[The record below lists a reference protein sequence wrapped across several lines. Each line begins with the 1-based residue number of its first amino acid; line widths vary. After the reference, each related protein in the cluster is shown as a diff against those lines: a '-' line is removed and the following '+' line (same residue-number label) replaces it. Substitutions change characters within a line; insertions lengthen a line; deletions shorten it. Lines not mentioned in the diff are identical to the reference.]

1 MAFKWF
7 KKKKNEN
14 ENEKN
19 PDENPDE
26 KPDEKPDERSDEKH
40 LEEITPTETEA
51 SLKPETA
58 LFEKPKEIITPAQ
71 DSLAANL
78 PAKDKN
84 KNKSGFFQRL
94 KKGLTK
100 TRKIL
105 TTDIDKLFSGKKG
118 LDDEMLDDL
127 EELLITSDIGVQTSL
142 KLISQIKQKA
152 SEITGPKQLK
162 KIIKEELLTFFQ
174 DLPEPLDHAVAVPH
188 IIMVVGVNGV
198 GKTTTIGKL
207 AARETSNGKKV
218 LIAAADTFRAAAVE
232 QLTIWA
238 ERAGADIIKHNK
250 QADPAAVAFDSVQAA
265 IARKTDV
272 VFVDTAGR
280 LHTKVNLMS
289 ELEKIKRSISKKLPD
304 APHEV
309 LLVLDATTGQNALS
323 QAEQFHKAIGVT
335 GIALT
340 KLDGTAKGGIIISI
354 CDRLNIPLKYI
365 GVGEGLEDLKE
376 FDPNQFIEA
385 LF

>member
-7 KKKKNEN
+7 KKKKN
-14 ENEKN
+14 NEKN
-19 PDENPDE
+19 PNEKPNE
-26 KPDEKPDERSDEKH
+26 KPDEKDLEKT
-40 LEEITPTETEA
+40 TPVESEA
-51 SLKPETA
+51 SLKPATA
-58 LFEKPKEIITPAQ
+58 LFEKPEEIISPAQ
-71 DSLAANL
+71 DSLSAIL
-78 PAKDKN
+78 PSEDKK
-84 KNKSGFFQRL
+84 KNGFFQRL
-94 KKGLTK
+94 KKGLIK

-105 TTDIDKLFSGKKG
+105 NTDIDKLFLGKKG
-118 LDDEMLDDL
+118 LDDEMIDDL

-142 KLISQIKQKA
+142 KLISQIKGKA
-152 SEITGPKQLK
+152 SEITGPEQLK
-162 KIIKEELLTFFQ
+162 QIIKDEILSFFQ
-174 DLPEPLDHAVAVPH
+174 DLPEPLDQVIAVPH
-188 IIMVVGVNGV
+188 VIMVVGVNGV

-207 AARETSNGKKV
+207 AARETSQGKKV

-238 ERAGADIIKHNK
+238 QRAGADLISHNEK
-250 QADPAAVAFDSVQAA
+250 SDPASVAFDSIQAA

-304 APHEV
+304 APHEI

-323 QAEQFHKAIGVT
+323 QAAMFHKAIGIT